1 MKNIIVILTDTFR
14 YDTQVIRPTDQSAT
28 GVELFVS
35 ISENNIT
42 INLAWF
48 LSHDGSVRIQNSLG
62 LEFLAVGGTRSKR
75 RKYGTTSQTTAGNTG
90 RSVYS
95 YRGKIKP

>member
-1 MKNIIVILTDTFR
+1 MSALVRTILLSIWRGFYPMMVQSGFKIPSDWNFWPL
-14 YDTQVIRPTDQSAT
+14 VVLDQ
-28 GVELFVS
+28 
-35 ISENNIT
+35 
-42 INLAWF
+42 
-48 LSHDGSVRIQNSLG
+48 
-62 LEFLAVGGTRSKR
+62 